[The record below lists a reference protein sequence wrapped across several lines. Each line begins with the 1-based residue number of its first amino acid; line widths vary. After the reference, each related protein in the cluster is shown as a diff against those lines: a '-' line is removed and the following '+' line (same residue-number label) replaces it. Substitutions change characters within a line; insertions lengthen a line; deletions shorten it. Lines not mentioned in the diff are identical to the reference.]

1 MSTQEEQLIELML
14 ELKKTT
20 PQQAR
25 SILTS
30 TPQIAY
36 ALVAL
41 MVKMNAIDVQVLQK
55 TLTTYSANIPPP
67 APPPTQPSAQLPPA
81 SAVPPHFSQYRTPT
95 PQTHTP
101 PHFNGPGH
109 TPQPPNQAPYMAQ
122 GQQGQYAGPSGF
134 GTPPPAAPQLNNVG
148 LPDALSSIPEDQ
160 KILACPVAM
169 IMRVIA
175 MTPEQINMLPPPERA
190 GIMQLYDSSASV
202 ASCLVIY
209 FRLTLMPVTLRPS
222 TDLSTRNLGPIFPHV
237 STSLCF
243 PASSATLL
251 PLLVAYNTRVALVDV
266 IAIGFYFITRHQFF
280 VVLSDTP

>member
-55 TLTTYSANIPPP
+55 TLSTYSANMLPPP
-67 APPPTQPSAQLPPA
+67 APPPTQPSTQIQPA

-95 PQTHTP
+95 PQSHTP
-101 PHFNGPGH
+101 PHYNGHGH
-109 TPQPPNQAPYMAQ
+109 TPQPSNQVPYIAQ
-122 GQQGQYAGPSGF
+122 SQGLYTGPTGF
-134 GTPPPAAPQLNNVG
+134 GTPPPAAPQMNNVG
-148 LPDALSSIPEDQ
+148 LPDALSSIPEEQ
-160 KILACPVAM
+160 KAM

-175 MTPEQINMLPPPERA
+175 MTPEQINMLPAPERA
-190 GIMQLYDSSASV
+190 GIIQL
-202 ASCLVIY
+202 
-209 FRLTLMPVTLRPS
+209 RTTLGLHS
-222 TDLSTRNLGPIFPHV
+222 
-237 STSLCF
+237 
-243 PASSATLL
+243 
-251 PLLVAYNTRVALVDV
+251 
-266 IAIGFYFITRHQFF
+266 
-280 VVLSDTP
+280 

>member
-1 MSTQEEQLIELML
+1 MSTQEDQLIELML

-55 TLTTYSANIPPP
+55 TLTTYSANMPPP
-67 APPPTQPSAQLPPA
+67 GPSAQPSAQVTPA
-81 SAVPPHFSQYRTPT
+81 SAVPPHLSQYRTPT

-101 PHFNGPGH
+101 PHYNGHGH
-109 TPQPPNQAPYMAQ
+109 TPQPPNQAPYVAQ
-122 GQQGQYAGPSGF
+122 GQGQYGPSGF
-134 GTPPPAAPQLNNVG
+134 GTPPPPTPQMNNVG
-148 LPDALSSIPEDQ
+148 LPDALTSIPEEQ
-160 KILACPVAM
+160 KAM

-190 GIMQLYDSSASV
+190 GIIQLVSSCSVSCDSLLSMTLALAWHPSVISA
-202 ASCLVIY
+202 
-209 FRLTLMPVTLRPS
+209 
-222 TDLSTRNLGPIFPHV
+222 
-237 STSLCF
+237 
-243 PASSATLL
+243 
-251 PLLVAYNTRVALVDV
+251 
-266 IAIGFYFITRHQFF
+266 
-280 VVLSDTP
+280 